1 MRASQNRQRGS
12 RPGADPGP
20 SLSNGGHIV
29 KTPDLSRYDYDSLER
44 MLYSYRSL
52 ARTHLESGHWAL
64 AKWATRMVTLVV
76 IEMAARDRRTA
87 ELEDAQLTID

>member
-12 RPGADPGP
+12 SPGADPGAC
-20 SLSNGGHIV
+20 LSNGGHIV
-29 KTPDLSRYDYDSLER
+29 KEPDLSRYTYDMLER
-44 MLYSYRSL
+44 MLYSYRAL

-64 AKWATRMVTLVV
+64 AKWATRMVTLIV